1 MVLTTEYLGLRSYTL
16 LRIANSLVVL
26 SALQHQLLLGL
37 WRAEVE
43 WGMCELL

>member
-16 LRIANSLVVL
+16 LRIANSLVL

>member
-1 MVLTTEYLGLRSYTL
+1 MVLTTECIGLWSYTL

-37 WRAEVE
+37 WHAEVE
-43 WGMCELL
+43 WGTGQLL